1 MSEELVQCVR
11 TDGFEMEYAK
21 FGNGPRALVIIP
33 GLAIKSVMKSAASLQ
48 VPYKMFTEGYTLYF
62 FDRRKDVDPGYSLEE
77 MARDQVLA
85 MQALGLKD
93 VALYGVSQ
101 GGMVAQ
107 HIAATHPE
115 LVWKLV
121 LGCSTSKPEPQQL
134 EVIGNWA
141 RLARAHDR
149 EGLVAAFIRDCFSSK
164 FAERYSRAL
173 RAMYKDVSEAEM
185 DRFAVF
191 ARECDNVDTGD
202 MLASIKCPVLVLAA
216 SEDRVVLPIA
226 SDKIVEKLRAAN
238 VPYEYEIFE
247 GYGHAAFDEIKE
259 YKDRILQFLLKE
271 IP

>member
-1 MSEELVQCVR
+1 MSEDIVQYVR
-11 TDGFEMEYAK
+11 TGGFEMEYAK
-21 FGNGPRALVIIP
+21 FGNGPRPLVVIP

-48 VPYKMFTEGYTLYF
+48 VPYKMFTEEFTLYF

-85 MQALGLKD
+85 LQALGLKD
-93 VALYGVSQ
+93 IALYGVSQ

-134 EVIGNWA
+134 EVIGEWA

-149 EGLVAAFIRDCFSSK
+149 EGLVEAFIRDCFSMK
-164 FAERYSRAL
+164 FAERYGRAL
-173 RAMYKDVSEAEM
+173 RTMYRDVTPEDM
-185 DRFAVF
+185 DRFAIF

-202 MLASIKCPVLVLAA
+202 MLTSIKCPVLVLAA
-216 SEDRVVLPIA
+216 SDDRVVLPIA
-226 SDKIVEKLRAAN
+226 STKIVDKLNSAN
-238 VPYEYEIFE
+238 VPCEFHMFE

-259 YKDRILQFLLKE
+259 YKDRILQFLQQA
-271 IP
+271 

>member
-11 TDGFEMEYAK
+11 TAGFEMEYAK

-48 VPYKMFTEGYTLYF
+48 VPYKMFTEGFTLYF

-149 EGLVAAFIRDCFSSK
+149 EGLVEAFIRDCFSVK

-173 RAMYKDVSEAEM
+173 RAMYKDVSE
-185 DRFAVF
+185 DL
-191 ARECDNVDTGD
+191 C
-202 MLASIKCPVLVLAA
+202 
-216 SEDRVVLPIA
+216 
-226 SDKIVEKLRAAN
+226 
-238 VPYEYEIFE
+238 
-247 GYGHAAFDEIKE
+247 
-259 YKDRILQFLLKE
+259 
-271 IP
+271 

>member
-1 MSEELVQCVR
+1 MSESLVQCVR
-11 TDGFEMEYAK
+11 TDGFEMEYAR
-21 FGNGPRALVIIP
+21 FGNGSRAMVVIP

-48 VPYKMFTEGYTLYF
+48 VPYKMFVEDFTLYF
-62 FDRRKDVDPGYSLEE
+62 FDRRKDVEAGYSLED

-149 EGLVAAFIRDCFSSK
+149 EGLVDAFIRDCFSVK

-185 DRFAVF
+185 DRFAIF

-202 MLASIKCPVLVLAA
+202 MLADIKCPVLVLAA
-216 SEDRVVLPIA
+216 GEDRVVLPIA
-226 SDKIVEKLRAAN
+226 SDKIVDKLNAAG
-238 VPYEYEIFE
+238 VPCEYEVFE

-259 YKDRILQFLLKE
+259 YKDRILEFLKR
-271 IP
+271 

>member
-1 MSEELVQCVR
+1 MSENLVHSVC
-11 TDGFEMEYAK
+11 TNGFEMEYAQ
-21 FGNGPRALVIIP
+21 FGNGAKPLVVIP

-48 VPYKMFTEGYTLYF
+48 VQYKMFAEGYTLYF
-62 FDRRKDVDPGYSLEE
+62 FDRRKNVEPGYSLEE

-85 MQALGLKD
+85 MQALGLND

-107 HIAATHPE
+107 HIAANHPE
-115 LVWKLV
+115 LVNKLV

-149 EGLVAAFIRDCFSSK
+149 EALVDAFIRDCFSVK
-164 FAERYSRAL
+164 FVERYRRAL
-173 RAMYKDVSEAEM
+173 LMMYRDVTPEDM
-185 DRFAVF
+185 DRFAIF

-216 SEDRVVLPIA
+216 SDDRVVLPVA
-226 SDKIVEKLRAAN
+226 SEKIINKLKAAGI
-238 VPYEYEIFE
+238 PCEFQMFE
-247 GYGHAAFDEIKE
+247 GYGHAAFDELKE
-259 YKDRILQFLLKE
+259 YKDRILQFLQG
-271 IP
+271 

>member
-1 MSEELVQCVR
+1 MSENLVHCIR
-11 TDGFEMEYAK
+11 TDGFEMEYAQ
-21 FGNGPRALVIIP
+21 FGNGAKPLVVIP

-48 VPYKMFTEGYTLYF
+48 VQYKMFAEDYTLYF
-62 FDRRKDVDPGYSLEE
+62 FDRRKDVEPGYSLAE

-85 MQALGLKD
+85 IQALGLKD
-93 VALYGVSQ
+93 VALYGMSQ

-115 LVWKLV
+115 MVRKLV

-149 EGLVAAFIRDCFSSK
+149 ETLVDNFIRDCFSTK
-164 FAERYSRAL
+164 FAERYRRAL
-173 RAMYKDVSEAEM
+173 LMMYRDVSEAEM
-185 DRFAVF
+185 DRFAIF

-216 SEDRVVLPIA
+216 SDDRVVLPIA
-226 SDKIVEKLRAAN
+226 SDKIVEKLKAAN
-238 VPYEYEIFE
+238 VPCEFAMFE

-259 YKDRILQFLLKE
+259 YKDRILQFLQG
-271 IP
+271 

>member
-1 MSEELVQCVR
+1 MSENLVHSVC
-11 TDGFEMEYAK
+11 TNGFEMEYAQ
-21 FGNGPRALVIIP
+21 FGNGAKPLVVIP

-48 VPYKMFTEGYTLYF
+48 VQYKMFAEGYTLYF
-62 FDRRKDVDPGYSLEE
+62 FDRRKDVEPGYSLEE

-85 MQALGLKD
+85 MQALGLND

-107 HIAATHPE
+107 HIAANHPE
-115 LVWKLV
+115 LVNKLV

-149 EGLVAAFIRDCFSSK
+149 EALVDAFIRDCFSVK
-164 FAERYSRAL
+164 FVERYRRAL
-173 RAMYKDVSEAEM
+173 LMMYRDVTPEDM
-185 DRFAVF
+185 DRFAIF

-216 SEDRVVLPIA
+216 SDDRVVLPVA
-226 SDKIVEKLRAAN
+226 SEKIINKLKAAG
-238 VPYEYEIFE
+238 VPCEFQMFE
-247 GYGHAAFDEIKE
+247 GYGHAAFDELKE
-259 YKDRILQFLLKE
+259 YKERILEFLQK
-271 IP
+271 

>member
-1 MSEELVQCVR
+1 MSESLVQCVR
-11 TDGFEMEYAK
+11 TDGFEMEYAR
-21 FGNGPRALVIIP
+21 FGNGPRAMVVIP

-48 VPYKMFTEGYTLYF
+48 VPYKMFVEDFTLYF
-62 FDRRKDVDPGYSLEE
+62 FDRRKDVEAGYSLED

-121 LGCSTSKPEPQQL
+121 LGCSTSKPEPEQL
-134 EVIGNWA
+134 KVIGEWA

-149 EGLVAAFIRDCFSSK
+149 EGLVEAFIRDCFSVK

-173 RAMYKDVSEAEM
+173 RAMYKDVSDAEM
-185 DRFAVF
+185 DRFAIF

-202 MLASIKCPVLVLAA
+202 MLADVRCPVLVLAA
-216 SEDRVVLPIA
+216 SEDRVVLPVA
-226 SDKIVEKLRAAN
+226 SDKIVDKLNAAG
-238 VPYEYEIFE
+238 VPCEYKVFE

-259 YKDRILQFLLKE
+259 YKDRILEFLKR
-271 IP
+271 